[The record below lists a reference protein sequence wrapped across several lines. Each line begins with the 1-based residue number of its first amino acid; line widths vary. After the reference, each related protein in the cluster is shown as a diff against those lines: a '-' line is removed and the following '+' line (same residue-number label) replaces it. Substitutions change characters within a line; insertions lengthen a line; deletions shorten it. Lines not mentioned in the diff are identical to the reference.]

1 MKIYYNIVRLRIVI
15 KIYLYGRFF
24 IMELRKLDNN
34 EHYVIIS
41 ALIGLMDSIT
51 DYSKVSLDKFK
62 EIVNKNG
69 SVIDYTLSLSN
80 DDIRF
85 LFENLEE
92 AWQEWKITKVPMTLR
107 GYLDS
112 KVKNGLDK
120 HLNDEYL
127 VRNNGINFLL
137 SSINEQ
143 LNPWPL
149 EDIKN

>member
-1 MKIYYNIVRLRIVI
+1 
-15 KIYLYGRFF
+15 
-24 IMELRKLDNN
+24 MELRKLNNN
-34 EHYVIIS
+34 EHYVIVS

>member
-1 MKIYYNIVRLRIVI
+1 
-15 KIYLYGRFF
+15 
-24 IMELRKLDNN
+24 MELRKFENK

-62 EIVNKNG
+62 EITKGNG

-85 LFENLEE
+85 LFENLED
-92 AWQEWKITKVPMTLR
+92 AWQEWKITKVPMTLK

-112 KVKNGLDK
+112 KVKNGLEK
-120 HLNDEYL
+120 HLDDELL
-127 VRNNGINFLL
+127 VHNNGLNFLL

-143 LNPWPL
+143 LNPWSL
-149 EDIKN
+149 EEIKN

>member
-1 MKIYYNIVRLRIVI
+1 
-15 KIYLYGRFF
+15 
-24 IMELRKLDNN
+24 MELRKFDNN
-34 EHYVIIS
+34 EHYVIVS

-51 DYSKVSLDKFK
+51 DYSKVSLDRFK

-80 DDIRF
+80 DEIRF

-92 AWQEWKITKVPMTLR
+92 AWKEWKITKVPMTLK

-120 HLNDEYL
+120 HLDDEFL
-127 VRNNGINFLL
+127 VHNNGINFLL

-143 LNPWPL
+143 LNPWSL
-149 EDIKN
+149 DKV